1 MTNAPSL
8 GIADSFL
15 GRRAVAGNESG
26 AMPRWQSV
34 MARYS
39 AQERNPVC
47 AAGAISACPARAWRS
62 LIDEVRVLD
71 LRDRV
76 ERVNAFFN
84 RVPYVSAESNWHD
97 ISHWETPYEFL
108 ARGGQCEDYAIAKY
122 LALRESGVPEELLR
136 FVVVHDNLSNLDH
149 ALTIV
154 EVNHIPLALDN
165 QLARVTAAWELQ
177 KRYDPYYALNEDGWF
192 AFERAAAPELASP
205 PALFQ
210 STFRVARY

>member
-1 MTNAPSL
+1 MTDAPSP
-8 GIADSFL
+8 GFADSLL
-15 GRRAVAGNESG
+15 GRRAVASNESG
-26 AMPRWQSV
+26 AKSRWQSI
-34 MARYS
+34 MARFS
-39 AQERNPVC
+39 AEERNPVC
-47 AAGAISACPARAWRS
+47 AASAISACPARAWRN
-62 LIDEVRVLD
+62 LVDEIRVLA

-84 RVPYVSAESNWHD
+84 RVPYVSAEFNWHD

-108 ARGGQCEDYAIAKY
+108 ALGGQCEDYAIAKY

-177 KRYDPYYALNEDGWF
+177 KRYDPYYALNEHGWF
-192 AFERAAAPELASP
+192 AFERAAVPELAP
-205 PALFQ
+205 VPALFE
-210 STFRVARY
+210 SPFRVARY